1 MCALT
6 DNSSFEQLAE
16 AVAKA
21 YLTEEE
27 KNSSETYTPSVQHK
41 RWVKTHIYGRKKWRF
56 YSVARRIAAV
66 FAVFLLL
73 GFSVVT
79 INAARTPG
87 GVRFYLE
94 EIGDWFRIWFY
105 EEDVQNAPDFI
116 ETVYFPTYMPDG
128 YVLKEKDVS
137 YLSVS
142 GVWED
147 SKGNWITFSQHTLG
161 AWSKIKKDNT
171 IELMIGGIRALYS
184 EATGLYTYMWYTDD
198 YLFYLDSHVASSMDE
213 IEKII
218 SSIKEDLP

>member
-1 MCALT
+1 MT

-41 RWVKTHIYGRKKWRF
+41 RWVKTHIYSRKKWRF

-73 GFSVVT
+73 GFSAIT
-79 INAARTPG
+79 IKAARTPG
-87 GVRFYLE
+87 GVQFLLE
-94 EIGDWFRIWFY
+94 ETGAWFRIWFY
-105 EEDVQNAPDFI
+105 NEDVQNAPDSI
-116 ETVYFPTYMPDG
+116 ETVYFPTYMPEG
-128 YVLKEKDVS
+128 YVQKEKEVA
-137 YLSVS
+137 YLLASA
-142 GVWED
+142 VWED
-147 SKGNWITFSQHTLG
+147 SEGNWITFSQNTLG

-171 IELMIGGIRALYS
+171 VEIMIGEIRVLHRKAS
-184 EATGLYTYMWYTDD
+184 GLYTYMWCTDD
-198 YLFYLDSHVASSMDE
+198 YQFYLDTYVEYPMDE

-218 SSIKEDLP
+218 SSVEEDQP